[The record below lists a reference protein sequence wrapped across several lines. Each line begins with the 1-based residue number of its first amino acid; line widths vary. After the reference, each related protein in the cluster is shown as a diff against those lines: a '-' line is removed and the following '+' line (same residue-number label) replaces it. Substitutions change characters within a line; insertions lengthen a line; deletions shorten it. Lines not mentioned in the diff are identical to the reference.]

1 MYLRNMRVPAYV
13 SLQKKKKK
21 KAVLADTVIIQIWPF
36 DKYPHCFLSAP

>member
-13 SLQKKKKK
+13 SLQKK